1 MTQEESVARVTS
13 RYPAAELSPT
23 QFEEFVVG
31 LLDATA
37 TQVEDL
43 RVTLHE
49 TLAGVDGTYDI
60 DATVRFS
67 LGGMQFLVLVE
78 AKKHRHPIKR
88 ELVQVLHSKVMSVG
102 AHKGAMVSTAPYQSG
117 ALAYARTHG
126 VALAT
131 VTEGRFIYETK
142 SLKGAPKLTR
152 EEALARYGLPEFVG
166 HAYSA
171 GDTASSTR
179 VTLLSPEHPHLIAE
193 TLFGIP
199 DEDA

>member
-88 ELVQVLHSKVMSVG
+88 ELVQVLQAESRKVV
-102 AHKGAMVSTAPYQSG
+102 
-117 ALAYARTHG
+117 
-126 VALAT
+126 
-131 VTEGRFIYETK
+131 
-142 SLKGAPKLTR
+142 
-152 EEALARYGLPEFVG
+152 
-166 HAYSA
+166 
-171 GDTASSTR
+171 
-179 VTLLSPEHPHLIAE
+179 
-193 TLFGIP
+193 
-199 DEDA
+199 